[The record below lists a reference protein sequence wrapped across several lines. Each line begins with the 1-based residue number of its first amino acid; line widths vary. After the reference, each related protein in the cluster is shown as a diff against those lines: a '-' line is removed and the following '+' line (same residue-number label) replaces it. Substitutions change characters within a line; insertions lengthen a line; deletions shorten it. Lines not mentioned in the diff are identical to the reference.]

1 MKAKIDWKSKL
12 QEYLPFICLILF
24 IVIFQ
29 IGTDGRLLQL
39 KSLKSM
45 VNEVFTLMLGTS
57 GMAFL
62 LSQGCLD
69 FSIAANVA
77 FSCTI
82 GAIAANI
89 NPLLALPAALLSGLL
104 IGFLNGVLHGVL
116 KVQSFI
122 ATLAMSFVLKGVTTL
137 ILGSGSMS
145 VPYKMLNWNSVELR
159 LVVILLVAVVGYI
172 VFEKT
177 RIGKEGKVVGA
188 NPEFATQSGISVVK
202 VKIRGF
208 MIMGGICGIVAFFAL
223 IRSATAS
230 VSSGAGFEVNS
241 LNAMLLGGMA
251 ISGGTNSRFRSAIV
265 GTLVMAVLLTGMN
278 MMHIHARTQQII
290 EGLVFL
296 VAVSMTFDRKN
307 TQVVK

>member
-1 MKAKIDWKSKL
+1 MRAKWNWKSKL
-12 QEYLPFICLILF
+12 QEFLPFICLILF

-29 IGTDGRLLQL
+29 IGTNGRLLQF
-39 KSLKSM
+39 KSLKNM
-45 VNEVFTLMLGTS
+45 VNDIFTLMLGTG

-62 LSQGCLD
+62 LSQSCLD
-69 FSIAANVA
+69 FSVAANVA
-77 FSCTI
+77 FSCAI
-82 GAIAANI
+82 GAFAANI
-89 NPLLALPAALLSGLL
+89 NPVLALPAALIAGTF

-137 ILGSGSMS
+137 LLGSGSMS
-145 VPYKMLNWNSVELR
+145 VPFSMLKWNSTGLR
-159 LVVILLVAVVGYI
+159 LAVILIVAVMGYI
-172 VFEKT
+172 IFEKT
-177 RIGKEGKVVGA
+177 RIGKEGKIVGT

-208 MIMGGICGIVAFFAL
+208 MIMGAICGVVAFFAL

-241 LNAMLLGGMA
+241 LNALLLGGMA
-251 ISGGTNSRFRSAIV
+251 ISGGANSRFRSAIV

-278 MMHIHARTQQII
+278 MMGINARMQQII

-307 TQVVK
+307 AQIVK